1 MQDQTIQW
9 LSVILGSLLFLD
21 ACRWVV
27 TRQIVA
33 GRVGGDTPRS
43 CYRNDNRA
51 NALVQSRQKGQHMFK
66 FTSLL
71 LPSKSQAHRAETTRR
86 EKKRERKRRH
96 PCHSSWRATPLTIY
110 VESRGDQIWHI
121 RVSRVRR
128 RVAWAHIATAQ
139 ASATERSVTIGAGET
154 RIVCMTAKAT
164 RNFMKHCT
172 RA

>member
-21 ACRWVV
+21 ACRWVA
-27 TRQIVA
+27 TRHVFA

-86 EKKRERKRRH
+86 EKNVKQFMWNQEEIR
-96 PCHSSWRATPLTIY
+96 SGIFGS
-110 VESRGDQIWHI
+110 VESDDELHGHI
-121 RVSRVRR
+121 
-128 RVAWAHIATAQ
+128 
-139 ASATERSVTIGAGET
+139 
-154 RIVCMTAKAT
+154 
-164 RNFMKHCT
+164 
-172 RA
+172 